1 MVDHVPLS
9 LSQHVQQLDL
19 IAASGRI
26 NSTAA
31 LQVSVEE
38 VMAPP
43 LQKTCK
49 DLTFSFSAFQ
59 QKDPRRG

>member
-1 MVDHVPLS
+1 MFLS
-9 LSQHVQQLDL
+9 LSQHVQQLGL

-43 LQKTCK
+43 LQKTSCK